1 MVPPLTVGWR
11 RCLACCEPHEAVACR
26 RMSDAGDPMF
36 CPPEL
41 LRELDAVADE
51 MCDLDGFNTLDR
63 HDLTLTRIMIRSKY
77 CISSELFNDS
87 KGGG

>member
-1 MVPPLTVGWR
+1 MAPSLAVGWK
-11 RCLACCEPHEAVACR
+11 RCLACCETHEAVACR
-26 RMSDAGDPMF
+26 RMADAGDPMF

-63 HDLTLTRIMIRSKY
+63 HDLTSTRMMIR
-77 CISSELFNDS
+77 
-87 KGGG
+87 